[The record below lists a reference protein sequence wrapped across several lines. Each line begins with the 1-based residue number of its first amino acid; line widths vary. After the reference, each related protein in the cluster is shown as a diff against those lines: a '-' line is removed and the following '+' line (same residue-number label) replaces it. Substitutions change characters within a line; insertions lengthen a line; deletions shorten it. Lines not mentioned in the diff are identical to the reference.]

1 MNFIEKYT
9 IRDKKLCDELI
20 KYHNDNKEYKR
31 EGVTLTG
38 IDKNVKDSID
48 VIFHNTSKNESIQK
62 YFNEISSFAQQY
74 MHKYKIISNLN
85 TEYGNNI
92 QYYPPGG
99 GYKDWHYERTGINNG
114 FHIISHRQLVYMTY
128 LNDVNDGGETEF
140 MYQKIKFKPKK
151 GLTLI
156 WPTDFTHYHRG
167 IPSPTQYKYITTGW
181 FVFT

>member
-85 TEYGNNI
+85 TEYGSDLLNSCLKIDANFANGDVKACIAVLSFILLASGNNL
-92 QYYPPGG
+92 
-99 GYKDWHYERTGINNG
+99 K
-114 FHIISHRQLVYMTY
+114 
-128 LNDVNDGGETEF
+128 
-140 MYQKIKFKPKK
+140 
-151 GLTLI
+151 
-156 WPTDFTHYHRG
+156 
-167 IPSPTQYKYITTGW
+167 
-181 FVFT
+181 